1 MSLTERRRQ
10 FLQALE
16 NLYKK
21 NKRPIHYA
29 EIAKELSVSPATAYD
44 IMQALYKNGYVE
56 AVYLENS
63 VNNKRGRGKIFFKPK
78 EEKEDINTS
87 ITSIQ
92 ELNKYPISIA
102 IILSLILTILK
113 EAKFSKELKSIISLI
128 LGVFQSNLELV
139 LILLPVL
146 MVGYAGKKIYEIIPK
161 NKIKAY
167 FENYIK
173 SLNQLAVEERKLLLN
188 FILNVLDI

>member
-10 FLQALE
+10 FLEVLKS
-16 NLYKK
+16 LYEK
-21 NKRPIHYA
+21 NKRPIHYV

-44 IMQALYKNGYVE
+44 IMQALHKNGYVE

-63 VNNKRGRGKIFFKPK
+63 VNNRRGRGRIFFKPK
-78 EEKEDINTS
+78 EELDTFT
-87 ITSIQ
+87 TSIQ
-92 ELNKYPISIA
+92 ELNKYPLSIA

-113 EAKFSKELKSIISLI
+113 DVKFSKELKSIISLL
-128 LGVFQSNLELV
+128 LGVFQYNLELV

-146 MVGYAGKKIYEIIPK
+146 IIGYAGKKIYEIIPK
-161 NKIKAY
+161 NKVKVY
-167 FENYIK
+167 FEDYIK
-173 SLNQLAVEERKLLLN
+173 SLNQLAVEERKILLN

>member
-10 FLQALE
+10 FLEKLKS
-16 NLYKK
+16 LYEK

-29 EIAKELSVSPATAYD
+29 EIARELSVSPSTAYD
-44 IMQALYKNGYVE
+44 IMQVLYKNGYVE

-63 VNNKRGRGKIFFKPK
+63 VNNKRGRGRIFFKPK
-78 EEKEDINTS
+78 EEINVS

-92 ELNKYPISIA
+92 ELNKYPLSIA
-102 IILSLILTILK
+102 IILSIILTILK
-113 EAKFSKELKSIISLI
+113 DIKFSKELKSIISLL
-128 LGVFQSNLELV
+128 LGVFQSNLELA
-139 LILLPVL
+139 LILLPIL
-146 MVGYAGKKIYEIIPK
+146 IVGYAGKKIYEIIPK

-167 FENYIK
+167 FEDYIK

-188 FILNVLDI
+188 FILSVLDI